1 MTKLTYTHP
10 DAQRFGA
17 VIYRLRDERRMQQQV
32 LARKI
37 GVSRQHLASLEK
49 GRNFPSLLTL
59 FDLADVLNVT
69 AASIVEEVEKARKG

>member
-1 MTKLTYTHP
+1 MTKLTYAHP

-17 VIYRLRDERRMQQQV
+17 IFYRLRYERRMQQQV
-32 LARKI
+32 VAQKL
-37 GVSRQHLASLEK
+37 GVSRQHLTSLEK

-59 FDLADVLNVT
+59 FDFADVMGVT